1 MNALPPSVALH
12 RPGTLDAFLRRRLLA
27 QLAPLREGG
36 LRVRDALGE
45 VQLGDPAGALQVSVT
60 IHDPAFYR
68 KVAAQGSVGAGESY
82 IHGDWHCDNLVALVR
97 LLVRNRAL
105 LDGMEHGPAR
115 AAGWL
120 LRGWNRLR
128 HNSREGS
135 RRNIAAHY
143 DLGNDFFALF
153 LSPDLM
159 YSSALYSD
167 ESDSLDVASRRK
179 LDRICQQLQLQP
191 GDRVVEIGTG
201 WGGLALHAA
210 RHYGCHVTTT
220 TISAEQHALA
230 AQRVREA
237 GLQERITLLQRD
249 YRDLEGQFDKL
260 VSIEM
265 IEAIGAEY
273 LDTYMATLQRLLKP
287 DGVALLQAITIED
300 HRYEQARRSVD
311 YIKRFVF
318 PGSFIPSLNAI
329 MAAKTRA
336 SDLQLVAQH
345 DFGHSYALTL
355 RVAPALPGA
364 AAGGACAGLR
374 CSLQPAVGVLPGLLR
389 RRLPGAV
396 DRRVAPAA
404 GAAWASPAAQCRRDR
419 LKCAGRG
426 PTWSATSWSGCARW
440 PAPGAAGNGRRCW
453 LPRSTSAASWPRQ
466 RSRVW
471 SCACCCWRWPAR
483 GWWMA
488 SPPPAAA
495 CVTPPLHWARYHR
508 RGSWRCGP
516 PSR

>member
-1 MNALPPSVALH
+1 MNNLTPSVALP

-27 QLAPLREGG
+27 QLAPLHDGQ
-36 LRVRDALGE
+36 LRVRDAFGE
-45 VQLGDPAGALQVSVT
+45 VLLGDGNGPLQATVT
-60 IHDPAFYR
+60 IDDPAFYR

-82 IHGDWHCDNLVALVR
+82 IHGDWRCDDLVALVR
-97 LLVRNRAL
+97 LLVRNRDL
-105 LDGMEHGPAR
+105 LDGMERGPAR

-128 HNSREGS
+128 RNSREGS

-159 YSSALYSD
+159 YSSALYAQAD
-167 ESDSLDVASRRK
+167 EPLEVASTRK
-179 LDRICQQLQLQP
+179 LDRICQQLKLQP

-201 WGGLALHAA
+201 WGGFAVHAA

-230 AQRVREA
+230 VQRVQDA
-237 GLQERITLLQRD
+237 GLQERVTVLMQD
-249 YRDLEGQFDKL
+249 YRDLQGQFDKL

-265 IEAIGAEY
+265 IEAIGAEF
-273 LDTYMATLQRLLKP
+273 LDTYMGTLQRLLKP

-318 PGSFIPSLNAI
+318 PGSFIPSINAI

-336 SDLQLVAQH
+336 SDLQLIAQQ

-355 RVAPALPGA
+355 RAWRQRFLAQRAAVQAQGFDERFCRLWEFYLAYCEGGFLERSIGVSHLLLARPGHCTDV
-364 AAGGACAGLR
+364 AAGSEA
-374 CSLQPAVGVLPGLLR
+374 
-389 RRLPGAV
+389 
-396 DRRVAPAA
+396 
-404 GAAWASPAAQCRRDR
+404 
-419 LKCAGRG
+419 
-426 PTWSATSWSGCARW
+426 
-440 PAPGAAGNGRRCW
+440 
-453 LPRSTSAASWPRQ
+453 
-466 RSRVW
+466 
-471 SCACCCWRWPAR
+471 
-483 GWWMA
+483 
-488 SPPPAAA
+488 
-495 CVTPPLHWARYHR
+495 
-508 RGSWRCGP
+508 
-516 PSR
+516 